1 MTDRRHLLGDD
12 PFDDVDSWVA
22 AGGGAGLGRAHEIG
36 PAGVIGEIRSARL
49 RGRGGAG
56 FPTAVKWAGVAER
69 QEGQSAYVVCNAAEG
84 EPGTFKDRALI
95 RSNPFQLLE
104 GIAVAAFAVGAEVA
118 YLGIKASYDFEI
130 RRLEQAAAA
139 MDARGILGEADIR
152 IVTGPDDYLLGE
164 EKALLEVIEGRDPLP
179 RQLPPYLMG
188 LHAGTAAGVGSGSVG
203 WDTTFNPTVVN
214 NVETLS
220 HVPHILARGAD
231 WFRSVGT
238 EDAPGT
244 MVFTVSGDVRR
255 EAVVELPLGTPLSV
269 LVHGVGE
276 GPASGDVGFVFSGAA
291 NGPVPPQHL
300 DVPMDFG
307 SMRSVGSGLGSGGM
321 IVGDDTACVVASTQ
335 RLTEFLAIESCGQ
348 CPPCKLGTAGIS
360 DGLAALV
367 PGGDQSQLDDIV
379 GWLGRVTD
387 ANRCGLG
394 AGSRDLVDGLLR
406 SFPDHVAEHLGG
418 GCDRERVVPLAKFV
432 DHLPE
437 AGRFVRDDGYFG
449 RRTR

>member
-1 MTDRRHLLGDD
+1 MTDRHYLLGDE
-12 PFDDVDSWVA
+12 PVEDVDSWVS
-22 AGGGAGLGRAHEIG
+22 AGGGAGLTRAHELG
-36 PAGVIGEIRSARL
+36 PTAVIEEVRNARL

-56 FPTAVKWAGVAER
+56 FPTGVKWSGVANRE
-69 QEGQSAYVVCNAAEG
+69 EGQYAYLVCNAAEG

-104 GIAVAAFAVGAEVA
+104 GIAIAAFAVGAEVA
-118 YLGIKASYDFEI
+118 YLGTKASYTFEVS
-130 RRLEQAAAA
+130 RLESAATA
-139 MDARGILGEADIR
+139 MDARGLLGEADIR

-220 HVPHILARGAD
+220 HVPHILAHGAD

-255 EAVVELPLGTPLSV
+255 ETVVELPLGTPLSV
-269 LVHGVGE
+269 LVHGAGE
-276 GPASGDVGFVFSGAA
+276 TSGEVGFVFSGAA
-291 NGPVPPQHL
+291 NGPVPPRHL
-300 DVPMDFG
+300 DVPMDFT
-307 SMRSVGSGLGSGGM
+307 SMRAIGSGVGSGGM
-321 IVGDDTACVVASTQ
+321 IVGDDTRCVVTSTQ
-335 RLTEFLAIESCGQ
+335 RLAEFLAIESCGQ
-348 CPPCKLGTAGIS
+348 CPPCKLGTAGLS
-360 DGLAALV
+360 DGLGML
-367 PGGDQSQLDDIV
+367 GSSGDQRELDDIT

-394 AGSRDLVDGLLR
+394 AGARDLVDGLLR
-406 SFPDHVAEHLGG
+406 SFPEHVTAHLAGL
-418 GCDRERVVPLAKFV
+418 CDGERALPLAKFV
-432 DHLPE
+432 DFLPE
-437 AGRFVRDDGYFG
+437 AGRFVRDEAYFG
-449 RRTR
+449 RRSR